1 MKIIKKTLDIGSVL
15 QSSDG
20 SNQYKVTR
28 EYIGGNGAK
37 IIVYQ
42 IINEDGT
49 LDKFQYLAERQT
61 IEEGIQSNR
70 IKLI

>member
-1 MKIIKKTLDIGSVL
+1 MKIIKKTLDIGSIL

-20 SNQYKVTR
+20 SRQYKVIR
-28 EYIGGNGAK
+28 EYTNISGSQ

-42 IINEDGT
+42 MINKDGT
-49 LDKFQYLAERQT
+49 LDAFQNRSTRQT
-61 IEEGIQSNR
+61 IEEGIKSNK

>member
-15 QSSDG
+15 QSAGG

-28 EYIGGNGAK
+28 EYTGGTGSQ

-42 IINEDGT
+42 MINKDGT
-49 LDKFQYLAERQT
+49 LDAFQNRSTRQG
-61 IEEGIQSNR
+61 IEEGIKSNR